1 MSILDSSCLK
11 FVFLRFLPDQT
22 LLSSNVSFHRSN
34 LGGEFPHL
42 VIYQAKPTIRHL
54 PSHHRLF
61 ALRQERCRSEEHTSE
76 LQSRGLLVCCLLL
89 HILHCYL
96 HSFPTRRSSDLFI
109 VPKICFSEI
118 STRSNIT
125 FVKCFVSS
133 KQSWR

>member
-61 ALRQERCRSEEHTSE
+61 ALRQERCPQVRHPEQAFLHHLARRHPHFYEESTE
-76 LQSRGLLVCCLLL
+76 
-89 HILHCYL
+89 YL
-96 HSFPTRRSSDLFI
+96 P
-109 VPKICFSEI
+109 
-118 STRSNIT
+118 
-125 FVKCFVSS
+125 VKSHYLAPS
-133 KQSWR
+133 PQM